1 MAIPR
6 TDVRGGA
13 AALAVVVIW
22 AASFS
27 FARQAIEHLGPW
39 MFRFYSVSL
48 GLLPLLGGI
57 AGTLAALRRL
67 DRRSR
72 WQILVAVTVNGS
84 LVATMNIVALSWFP
98 ASTVLALIYT
108 MPAFTSLID
117 AAHSR
122 RWTLLGAAAPAAA
135 LAGVLLFAGG
145 SATPLGAGG
154 LLVVANALAWAFG
167 TWLAG
172 QPTQRLPA
180 RSMVTLQML
189 LALLTS
195 LPMVGWV
202 VLQPGALAQP
212 SAADLLG
219 IGWAGLLN
227 GSVVFGLWYY
237 AINLLGAV
245 RASWFTL
252 LVPVLGS
259 AVAVLFFA
267 ETLATWQRIGIGL
280 VSVGIALHSLS
291 RRRQQVPRGL

>member
-1 MAIPR
+1 
-6 TDVRGGA
+6 
-13 AALAVVVIW
+13 
-22 AASFS
+22 
-27 FARQAIEHLGPW
+27 

-48 GLLPLLGGI
+48 GLLPLLGGM
-57 AGTLAALRRL
+57 AGSLAALRRL

-72 WQILVAVTVNGS
+72 RQFLIALLINGS
-84 LVATMNIVALSWFP
+84 FVATVNIVALSWFP

-108 MPAFTSLID
+108 MPAFASLID
-117 AAHSR
+117 AAHVR
-122 RWTLLGAAAPAAA
+122 GWTLLGASAPAAA

-145 SATPLGAGG
+145 SATPLGAGA
-154 LLVVANALAWAFG
+154 LLVLANALAWAFG

-180 RSMVTLQML
+180 RAMVTLQML

-195 LPMVGWV
+195 LPMAGWAL
-202 VLQPGALAQP
+202 LQPGALAQP

-237 AINLLGAV
+237 AINRLGAV

-259 AVAVLFFA
+259 AVAVLYFA
-267 ETLATWQRIGIGL
+267 ETLTAWQLIGIGL
-280 VSVGIALHSLS
+280 VSMGIALHSLS
-291 RRRQQVPRGL
+291 RRRQQVARVR